1 MMNVFKSDINS
12 GPTIDGSYAAGTVLA
27 GLDTVYTQREMST
40 WHDTDSWRAALQANS
55 SWGDP
60 RQVNFVLRD
69 FEQTSSI
76 IRQ

>member
-1 MMNVFKSDINS
+1 MQPHLFQKPSKTTNKKPFHSKMMNVFKSDINS

-55 SWGDP
+55 S
-60 RQVNFVLRD
+60 
-69 FEQTSSI
+69 
-76 IRQ
+76 